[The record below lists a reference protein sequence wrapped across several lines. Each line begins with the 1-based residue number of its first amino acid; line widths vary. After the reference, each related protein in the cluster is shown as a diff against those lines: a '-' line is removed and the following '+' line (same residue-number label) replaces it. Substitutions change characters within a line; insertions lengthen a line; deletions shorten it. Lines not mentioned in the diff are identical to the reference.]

1 MFNIPINK
9 LFLEYSR
16 NVLAA
21 VCDRALDEFYSID
34 ILFSIEVSFG
44 ETQILA
50 FLPITYIE
58 ILSFSHQLLQEVWAY
73 DRVSNNISLCL
84 IVT

>member
-21 VCDRALDEFYSID
+21 VCDRTLDEFFGID

-50 FLPITYIE
+50 FLPIIYIE
-58 ILSFSHQLLQEVWAY
+58 ILSFSHQ
-73 DRVSNNISLCL
+73 
-84 IVT
+84 

>member
-21 VCDRALDEFYSID
+21 VRDRALDEFYSID

-58 ILSFSHQLLQEVWAY
+58 ILSFSHQ
-73 DRVSNNISLCL
+73 
-84 IVT
+84 